1 MSNLH
6 ACPEGCVIL
15 AEHHYQ
21 FNRLQ
26 FHGMNDESYQVLDS
40 DTGFDAMKLAQDVLP
55 DQQTQ
60 LEWKSIAIDEI
71 LKMNKLKY
79 EHCLHARDTLARM
92 TTNTFWG
99 TGLIPD
105 HTRYTLS
112 NYWPGQNHMGK
123 ILVQICWEIADT
135 ESITEK

>member
-1 MSNLH
+1 
-6 ACPEGCVIL
+6 
-15 AEHHYQ
+15 
-21 FNRLQ
+21 
-26 FHGMNDESYQVLDS
+26 MNDESYQVLES

-60 LEWKSIAIDEI
+60 LEWKSIAIDEM
-71 LKMNKLKY
+71 LKTNKLKY

-92 TTNTFWG
+92 MGVLAEATTNTFWG

-112 NYWPGQNHMGK
+112 DYWPGQNHMGK
-123 ILVQICWEIADT
+123 ILVQICQEMADT